1 MINML
6 VDQTV
11 IIDAPKAVLELL
23 DDLKLLLIEHK
34 ITEEEFAVLYGYIY
48 LARESLM
55 TVEDVQFIMAN
66 TVGH

>member
-1 MINML
+1 MRNAL

-11 IIDAPKAVLELL
+11 IIDAPREVLELL

-55 TVEDVQFIMAN
+55 TLEDVKFILSN